1 MELSELLEFMA
12 AMTKQ
17 VAANLYWASVEAIET
32 VLRLLSDLLE
42 SVLTALRELLA
53 AVRGLIA
60 DLAVVSA
67 MADDDDCLFAD
78 TE

>member
-1 MELSELLEFMA
+1 MELSELLEFIA
-12 AMTKQ
+12 AMAKQ
-17 VAANLYWASVEAIET
+17 VTANLYWVSVEAIET

-42 SVLTALRELLA
+42 SVLMALRELLDV
-53 AVRGLIA
+53 VRGFIA

-67 MADDDDCLFAD
+67 MADDDDCLFAG